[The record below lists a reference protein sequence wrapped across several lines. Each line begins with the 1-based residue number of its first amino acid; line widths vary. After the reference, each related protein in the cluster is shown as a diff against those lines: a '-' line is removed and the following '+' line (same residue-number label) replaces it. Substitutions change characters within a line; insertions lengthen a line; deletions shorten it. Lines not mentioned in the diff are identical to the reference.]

1 MASIA
6 SSAEADL
13 TQVIPLLVDGI
24 AQEIG
29 ADRRDMRVTFVA
41 DHRQQDMTA
50 WKELKENIMEGT
62 KFVWKRPNDLN
73 HPRPYFEISL
83 DNESLLMQPINTT
96 SECVPKDIKG
106 SQAYTEP
113 GQPAALWQAG
123 SYGSALSTLRTKLLA
138 AMEGNFTTKAAPRL
152 ISVAQFQQGT
162 HVNRMTPSGWTGS
175 PIALEAF
182 LHLHTWHARYP
193 KDSGNKYCLELN
205 TPSAGVYGIAFELHT
220 VLQHKWK
227 YDGDWLKMMKNFDLL
242 THYQKRQLCE
252 QALHSLGYDPNK
264 IPIKADPDYG
274 HVQLDSSG
282 AADEEDYDAQINAM
296 IDGKVP
302 PSFGQSA
309 SGASSSTGGGG
320 YTADMPSAVPSAK
333 AMPRPSS
340 STTRPC
346 PNSQGG
352 QANKMRKIQDVMK
365 NSFPL
370 APTPSTNRYREM
382 PPISQQACRKACEAI
397 DHGMGQGYSLEDW
410 YQWYLSEELTSDV
423 MDNLLMAWF
432 PDHDIIRTVKELA
445 SDFPFSPENAI
456 VKVATPDMALNPLY
470 DPNAVPSEAPPCSS
484 SDQSDPWYVPGS
496 MNFQPNLV
504 VRKDI
509 VFGYHS
515 ITPNEVWN
523 FFANG
528 NTRLEPV
535 QNNYFGSSVPL
546 IRMPAF
552 WSQTMTPEQF
562 HTGICGITAK
572 KISLDGWKNRH
583 DLPWE
588 YPLKPHAL
596 DCDST
601 PVGPAGQQV
610 FMHYVIWGLKHLLAE
625 TDYYRDFLVWDDVHR
640 SWRLPFAFL
649 PSTDVSPPVFFSC
662 TWRKT
667 DQGWKTSATPSYSN
681 LIRDVRNRRPDQE
694 ILHIQLHASDLAM
707 LPFHTRLIW
716 LIPFPAEW
724 HWLPTWSP
732 GEHPS
737 SYVNS
742 ELWKKHTNANAQ
754 SSSSSVPVVGSMS
767 SSSTSAQSMPTSRPT
782 PSCAPTMA
790 TVAEQ
795 NTEPEVT
802 LPTSAIP
809 QSEEVPVPQAFPYI
823 THTVPSDS
831 DDGPEI
837 ARTPFGSTLVQHVCR
852 DMNDVEA
859 NEAVVNKTWFRQLAD
874 AEAPRLSSKMKGQGV
889 STRVHMTRPQWVQQ
903 RLQQGEAARWSSK
916 QNDVMDSGSSSHA
929 LPPDEVQLPLH
940 AVLRP
945 SMEQLETF
953 LADEAKE
960 MEILAAQHLLT
971 MSQTKPSSDKESE
984 TSSQEEE
991 RMRLELE
998 YEQALQDR
1006 EAEEED
1012 QDEDYWK
1019 QYYEQLL

>member
-1 MASIA
+1 MAS
-6 SSAEADL
+6 STEADL

-29 ADRRDMRVTFVA
+29 AERRDMRVTFVA
-41 DHRQQDMTA
+41 DHRQHDLSA
-50 WKELKENIMEGT
+50 WKELKYSLMDET
-62 KFVWKRPNDLN
+62 KFVWQRPNDLN
-73 HPRPYFEISL
+73 HPRAYFEISL
-83 DNESLLMQPINTT
+83 DNESLLMPPINTT

-113 GQPAALWQAG
+113 GQPASLWQAG

-152 ISVAQFQQGT
+152 NSVVQYQMGT
-162 HVNRMTPSGWTGS
+162 HVNRMTPQGWTGS

-220 VLQHKWK
+220 VLHHKWK
-227 YDGDWLKMMKNFDLL
+227 YDVNDWLKELRDFDLL

-252 QALHSLGYDPNK
+252 TALHSLGYDPTK
-264 IPIKADPDYG
+264 IPSKADPDYG
-274 HVQLDSSG
+274 HVQLDTSG
-282 AADEEDYDAQINAM
+282 GADAEDYDAQISAM
-296 IDGKVP
+296 MEGRTP
-302 PSFGQSA
+302 PSLGPSS
-309 SGASSSTGGGG
+309 SGATTSGLGGG
-320 YTADMPSAVPSAK
+320 YSTYRSAAVPTAK
-333 AMPRPSS
+333 AMPKS
-340 STTRPC
+340 STSATRPC
-346 PNSQGG
+346 PTSQGG
-352 QANKMRKIQDVMK
+352 QASKIRKIQDVMK
-365 NSFPL
+365 NAFPL
-370 APTPSTNRYREM
+370 TPTPSTNRYREM
-382 PPISQQACRKACEAI
+382 PPISQQACKKACEAV

-410 YQWYLSEELTSDV
+410 YQWYLSEEITSDI
-423 MDNLLMAWF
+423 MDELTFAWF
-432 PDHDIIRTVKELA
+432 PDHDIIRMVPDLT
-445 SDFPFSPENAI
+445 DFPFSPENAI
-456 VKVATPDMALNPLY
+456 VKVATPEMALNPLF
-470 DPNAVPSEAPPCSS
+470 DPDAVPSDQPPCPS
-484 SDQSDPWYVPGS
+484 SDQSDPWYVPKS
-496 MNFQPNLV
+496 MNFQSNLV

-535 QNNYFGSSVPL
+535 QNNYFGSKAPM

-552 WSQTMTPEQF
+552 WSECMTPEQF

-588 YPLKPHAL
+588 QPLRPHAL

-610 FMHYVIWGLKHLLAE
+610 FTHYVIWGLKHLLAE

-649 PSTDVSPPVFFSC
+649 PATDVSPPVFFSC

-667 DQGWKTSATPSYSN
+667 EQGWKTSATPPYSN
-681 LIRDVRNRRPDQE
+681 LIRDVRSRRPDNE

-707 LPFHTRLIW
+707 LPFYTRLIW

-724 HWLPTWSP
+724 HWLPAWCP
-732 GEHPS
+732 GSHPP

-742 ELWKKHTNANAQ
+742 DIWKKYSKENAQ
-754 SSSSSVPVVGSMS
+754 SSSSTVPVVGSMS
-767 SSSTSAQSMPTSRPT
+767 SSSTSAQSMPSARPT
-782 PSCAPTMA
+782 PSCAPALVPTA
-790 TVAEQ
+790 AQ
-795 NTEPEVT
+795 SSEPEVT
-802 LPTSAIP
+802 ACTSASP
-809 QSEEVPVPQAFPYI
+809 QCEDVPVPQAFPYV
-823 THTVPSDS
+823 THTIDS
-831 DDGPEI
+831 DRDDVKVI
-837 ARTPFGSTLVQHVCR
+837 ARTPFGNTLVQHVCR

-859 NEAVVNKTWFRQLAD
+859 NEAVVNKQWFRTLAE
-874 AEAPRLSSKMKGQGV
+874 AEAPRSSSKMKQGV
-889 STRVHMTRPQWVQQ
+889 STRLHMTRPQWVEE
-903 RLQQGEAARWSSK
+903 RLRGGEATLWSGYPHSGP
-916 QNDVMDSGSSSHA
+916 DSTSSSHA
-929 LPPDEVQLPLH
+929 LAPEEVQLPLH
-940 AVLRP
+940 AMLQP
-945 SMEQLETF
+945 SLEHLDTF

-960 MEILAAQHLLT
+960 MEQLAAQNLLT
-971 MSQTKPSSDKESE
+971 MSQNNPSTESE

-991 RMRLELE
+991 RIRLELE

-1012 QDEDYWK
+1012 QEEDYWK

>member
-1 MASIA
+1 MTSIA

-50 WKELKENIMEGT
+50 WKELKETIMEGT

-83 DNESLLMQPINTT
+83 DNESLLMPPINTT
-96 SECVPKDIKG
+96 SEMVPKDIKG
-106 SQAYTEP
+106 SQSYTEP

-152 ISVAQFQQGT
+152 TSVAQFQMGT
-162 HVNRMTPSGWTGS
+162 HVNRMTPPGWTGS

-227 YDGDWLKMMKNFDLL
+227 YDGEWLKMLKNFDLL

-252 QALHSLGYDPNK
+252 QALHSLGYDPTK
-264 IPIKADPDYG
+264 IPITADPDYG

-309 SGASSSTGGGG
+309 SGAQSSTGSGG
-320 YTADMPSAVPSAK
+320 YTTYMSSAVPSAK
-333 AMPRPSS
+333 AMPQPSS

-382 PPISQQACRKACEAI
+382 PPISQQACRKACEAV
-397 DHGMGQGYSLEDW
+397 DHGLGQGYSLEEW
-410 YQWYLSEELTSDV
+410 YRWYLSEELTSDV
-423 MDNLLMAWF
+423 MDNLMMAWF
-432 PDHDIIRTVKELA
+432 PDHDIIRMVKDLA

-470 DPNAVPSEAPPCSS
+470 DPNAVPSDAPPCSS

-496 MNFQPNLV
+496 MNFQSNLV

-535 QNNYFGSSVPL
+535 QNNYFGSSTPM

-649 PSTDVSPPVFFSC
+649 PATSVSPPVFFSC

-667 DQGWKTSATPSYSN
+667 ETGWKTSATPSYSN
-681 LIRDVRNRRPDQE
+681 LIRDVRSRRPDQE

-754 SSSSSVPVVGSMS
+754 SSSSNVPVVGSMS

-782 PSCAPTMA
+782 PSCAPTLA

-795 NTEPEVT
+795 HTEPEVT
-802 LPTSAIP
+802 PPTSAIP
-809 QSEEVPVPQAFPYI
+809 QSEDVPVPQAFPYI
-823 THTVPSDS
+823 THTVDS
-831 DDGPEI
+831 DRDDVQVI
-837 ARTPFGSTLVQHVCR
+837 ARTPFGNTLVQHVCR

-874 AEAPRLSSKMKGQGV
+874 AEAPRFSSKMKEQGV

-903 RLQQGEAARWSSK
+903 RLQQGEAALWSGK
-916 QNDVMDSGSSSHA
+916 QDNVTDSGSSSHA

-940 AVLRP
+940 AMLQP
-945 SMEQLETF
+945 SMEQLEHF

-971 MSQTKPSSDKESE
+971 MSQTKPSSPESE

-991 RMRLELE
+991 RIRLELE

-1019 QYYEQLL
+1019 QYWEQLL

>member
-1 MASIA
+1 MTSIA

-50 WKELKENIMEGT
+50 WKELKETIMEGT
-62 KFVWKRPNDLN
+62 KFVWKRPSDLN

-83 DNESLLMQPINTT
+83 DNESLLMPPINTT

-152 ISVAQFQQGT
+152 TSVAQFQMGT
-162 HVNRMTPSGWTGS
+162 HVNRMTPPGWTGS

-252 QALHSLGYDPNK
+252 QALYSLGYDPTK

-309 SGASSSTGGGG
+309 SGARSSTGSGGN
-320 YTADMPSAVPSAK
+320 TAYMSSAVPSAK
-333 AMPRPSS
+333 AMPQSTS

-365 NSFPL
+365 NSFPM

-423 MDNLLMAWF
+423 MDNLMMAWF
-432 PDHDIIRTVKELA
+432 PDHDIIRTVKDLA

-470 DPNAVPSEAPPCSS
+470 DPNAVPSEAPPSSS

-496 MNFQPNLV
+496 MNFQSNLV

-535 QNNYFGSSVPL
+535 QNNYFGSSTPL

-649 PSTDVSPPVFFSC
+649 PATAVSPPVFFSC

-667 DQGWKTSATPSYSN
+667 EQGWKTSATPSYSN
-681 LIRDVRNRRPDQE
+681 LIRDVRSRRPDQE

-754 SSSSSVPVVGSMS
+754 SSSSNVPVVGSMS

-782 PSCAPTMA
+782 PSCAPTLA

-831 DDGPEI
+831 DDGQF

-852 DMNDVEA
+852 NMNDVEA
-859 NEAVVNKTWFRQLAD
+859 NEAVVNKHWFRQLAD

-929 LPPDEVQLPLH
+929 LPPDEVQPPLH
-940 AVLRP
+940 AMLQP
-945 SMEQLETF
+945 SMEQLEHF

-991 RMRLELE
+991 RIRLELE